1 MVMQHPMMPPA
12 AAMVMQHPMPAP
24 KSPTVLSLS
33 LSLSGK
39 LVAATNFEKI
49 VIRSEIGGYL
59 IGEQLMECKALTEL
73 EVKTLCDQARA
84 ILVEE

>member
-1 MVMQHPMMPPA
+1 MRTTPPPPPVLRFPTPPA
-12 AAMVMQHPMPAP
+12 RAP
-24 KSPTVLSLS
+24 PTVLSLS
-33 LSLSGK
+33 LSR
-39 LVAATNFEKI
+39 NFEKI